1 MAALKADTHTPM
13 KDGELVSFKVKA
25 GVKIYAGAI
34 VVSDAGYAKPGVKA
48 ASLIYL
54 GRAEEQ
60 VDNSA
65 AGAADG
71 DKSVLV
77 RRGRA
82 FKWANAAGGG
92 AVTQAEVGSA
102 AYILD
107 DQTVTKTATGATK
120 TDPAVVLG
128 VDSGG
133 VWIG

>member
-1 MAALKADTHTPM
+1 MAVLTGDRHTPM
-13 KDGELVSFKVKA
+13 KDGELISVPVA
-25 GVKIYAGAI
+25 AAVKIYAGAL
-34 VVSDAGYAKPGVKA
+34 VVSKGGYAAPGEKA
-48 ASLIYL
+48 ASGIVYL
-54 GRAEEQ
+54 GRAEEH
-60 VDNSA
+60 VDNSG
-65 AGAADG
+65 GAAG

-82 FKWANAAGGG
+82 FKWANAGG
-92 AVTQAEVGSA
+92 AGAVRQAEVGSA

-128 VDSGG
+128 VDSDG

>member
-1 MAALKADTHTPM
+1 MAALSGDRNTPM
-13 KDGELVSFKVKA
+13 KDGELIAVKVAA
-25 GVKIYAGAI
+25 GAKIYAGALL
-34 VVSDAGYAKPGVKA
+34 VSKGGYAAPGEKA
-48 ASLIYL
+48 DSGIVYL
-54 GRAEEQ
+54 GRAEER
-60 VDNSA
+60 VDNTGGSA
-65 AGAADG
+65 G

-82 FKWANAAGGG
+82 FKWSNAAGTN
-92 AVTQAEVGSA
+92 AVTQAEVGQA

-128 VDSGG
+128 VDNDG